1 MKKIL
6 AMILALCMMLTM
18 VPALAE
24 STTPA
29 GSETPASE
37 GLGALLGGLM
47 SGAGEG
53 GEGSGLG
60 ALLGG
65 LMGGGKEGGSLSNL
79 IKTLL
84 EKLKES
90 GIGAKLSAL
99 LGQLT
104 SGSGLSGLLGGLTGG
119 NGEGSGMDLS
129 GLLGGLKMTDETETT
144 EELPEAAE
152 DAAGTEAAGTEPT
165 QEEVA
170 EFLNG
175 LMTMFTAH
183 AQAPANAV
191 KADSMDQF
199 VGVWKL
205 ASASANGEEIALTE
219 IVIPDSDMTDL
230 LTITDSD
237 VYFLE
242 AADAAQQEAEA
253 IELAEGGLFV
263 TDDGVVISMYL
274 TEAGQLY
281 VYVGGLEMLFDSVQ

>member
-37 GLGALLGGLM
+37 GL
-47 SGAGEG
+47 AGEG

-205 ASASANGEEIALTE
+205 ASASAAYRDRDPG
-219 IVIPDSDMTDL
+219 
-230 LTITDSD
+230 
-237 VYFLE
+237 
-242 AADAAQQEAEA
+242 
-253 IELAEGGLFV
+253 
-263 TDDGVVISMYL
+263 
-274 TEAGQLY
+274 
-281 VYVGGLEMLFDSVQ
+281 

>member
-104 SGSGLSGLLGGLTGG
+104 SGSGLSGLLGGL
-119 NGEGSGMDLS
+119 
-129 GLLGGLKMTDETETT
+129 KMTDETETT

-219 IVIPDSDMTDL
+219 IVIPESDMTDL